1 MASEEDPGEE
11 GATAAKPAR
20 KARKRAGALVVVESP
35 AKAKTLQRLLGA
47 GYAVRASHGHVR
59 DLPEATL
66 GVDPSKGFA
75 PQWVQVKGQAK
86 VVSELKR
93 AAREAERVFLA
104 TDPDREGEA
113 IAWHLADEIARPG
126 DPRIRRV
133 LLHELTPAA
142 VKEALLGA
150 RDLDR
155 RVSDAQQARRVLDR
169 LVGFQVSEVLW
180 QKVRRGLSA
189 GRVQSVAV
197 RLVVDRE
204 REIEAFRPVESWAL
218 DARLLA
224 RGKKELV
231 ARLEAVDGEA
241 ARVGDG
247 ATAAAYAEELRGA
260 TFTVGEVARSERR
273 REAPPP
279 FTTAGLQQEAARV
292 LGFSPRKTMSLAQK
306 LYEGVELGD
315 DGLVGL
321 ISYMRTDS
329 VHVTPAVVEAIRGH
343 VAGTFG
349 EDHLPAAPNT
359 FTARRGA
366 QLAHEAIRPTAVERT
381 PETLKPLLAGAGGRD
396 LLRLYGLVW
405 MRAVESQMAAAV
417 YEDTRAVVEAGRFRC
432 VAAGTALRH
441 AGWLAVQ
448 DEDAA
453 AAGLPKLEAGQALT
467 LVELEPRRELSAP
480 PPRFGEASLVHE
492 LDERGLAR
500 PSTYA
505 SILETIQERG
515 YVERE
520 RRELRPTELGK
531 LVTGFLVER
540 FPRMMDPGFTAEVEA
555 SLDAVEE
562 GRTGYEEVVR
572 AFHAPFAAE
581 LAAAREAERPAPS
594 DTGIRCPRCG
604 KPMVVKAGRTGEFL
618 SCSGYPS
625 CRGTR
630 SFRRGPQG
638 ELQLEEE
645 VRVEELCPE
654 CGGAMAM
661 KGGRSGRF
669 LGCVRY
675 PACRGTRP
683 YVIGI
688 PCPKGCG
695 GGVTERRSKLGR
707 TFFGCSGY
715 PKCDFVSWDRPR
727 DEACPECGSA
737 WMVERVSRT
746 GLPVVACPNKECGF
760 QRPAGAPRS

>member
-1 MASEEDPGEE
+1 MAG
-11 GATAAKPAR
+11 
-20 KARKRAGALVVVESP
+20 RKRAGALVIVESP

-59 DLPEATL
+59 DLPEASL
-66 GVDPSKGFA
+66 GVDPANGFA
-75 PQWVQVKGQAK
+75 PTWVQVKGQAK
-86 VVSELKR
+86 VLSELKR
-93 AAREAERVFLA
+93 AAREAERVYLA

-113 IAWHLADEIARPG
+113 IAWHLAEELAPPG
-126 DPRIRRV
+126 DSRLRRA
-133 LLHELTPAA
+133 LLHELTSSAVQAA
-142 VKEALLGA
+142 FEGA

-155 RVSDAQQARRVLDR
+155 RVNDAQQARRVLDR

-180 QKVRRGLSA
+180 KKVRRGLSA

-204 REIEAFRPVESWAL
+204 REIEAFRPEESWSL
-218 DARLLA
+218 DARLA
-224 RGKKELV
+224 AKGKKELV
-231 ARLEAVDGEA
+231 ARLAAVDGRA
-241 ARVGDG
+241 ARVEDGD
-247 ATAAAYAEELRGA
+247 TAAAYARELEGA
-260 TFTVGEVARSERR
+260 RFTVAGVDRAERR
-273 REAPPP
+273 VEAPPP

-315 DGLVGL
+315 EGLVGL

-329 VHVTPAVVEAIRGH
+329 VTLLPAVVEAVRAH
-343 VAGTFG
+343 VREVFG

-366 QLAHEAIRPTAVERT
+366 QLAHEAIRPTSVART
-381 PETLKPLLAGAGGRD
+381 PDTVKPMLGGAGGRD
-396 LLRLYGLVW
+396 LFRLYQLVW
-405 MRAVESQMAAAV
+405 NRAVASQMTPAV
-417 YEDTRAVVEAGRFRC
+417 FEDVTADLEAGRFRY
-432 VAAGTALRH
+432 AAEGSTLRH
-441 AGWLAVQ
+441 AGWLAV
-448 DEDAA
+448 EGGEPDASP
-453 AAGLPKLEAGQALT
+453 LPKLEAGQALA
-467 LVELEPRRELSAP
+467 LVGLEPRQEFSAP
-480 PPRFGEASLVHE
+480 PPRYGEASLVHE
-492 LDERGLAR
+492 LDVRGLAR

-505 SILETIQERG
+505 NILETIQERG
-515 YVERE
+515 YVERD

-531 LVTGFLVER
+531 LVTAFLVER
-540 FPRMMDPGFTAEVEA
+540 FPRMMDAGFTADVEA

-562 GRTGYEEVVR
+562 GKAAYEEVVR

-581 LAAAREAERPAPS
+581 LAAARDAAKPSAP

-618 SCSGYPS
+618 SCTGYPG

-630 SFRRGPQG
+630 GFQRGPQG
-638 ELQLEEE
+638 EVRLEEE
-645 VRVEELCPE
+645 VRVEEPCPE
-654 CGGAMAM
+654 CGGPMAL
-661 KGGRSGRF
+661 KGGRSGKF

-675 PACRGTRP
+675 PTCRGTRP
-683 YVIGI
+683 FVIGI

-695 GGVTERRSKLGR
+695 GGVTERRSKMGR
-707 TFFGCSGY
+707 TFFGCSRY
-715 PKCDFVSWDRPR
+715 PECDFVSWDRPR

-746 GLPVVACPNKECGF
+746 GLPVVACPNRECGF
-760 QRPAGAPRS
+760 QRPAGAPQG